1 MFRANTNKY
10 LLKNLFN
17 ITISFF
23 IKLKH
28 HNMKSLLLF
37 NAMYILLSCGNN
49 NTNATDNTVDTSL
62 EANVDTSLKVNTE
75 SSAMNLD
82 TTLNF
87 EESAEGSLPQDWVAP
102 VGKWAIVTQENNKV
116 LKQSAANSGSTFN
129 ICVNDK
135 LVYQD
140 LQLQVKLKAASGK
153 EDQGGGLVWRYIDK
167 NNYYIVRSNPLEK
180 NVVLYKVENG
190 KRRDLPL
197 VGIGRTYGMDAPMET
212 SKWHTLK
219 VIIQQN
225 MFTVLF
231 DGKELFKVKDDT
243 FKEGGLVGVWT
254 KADAQTNFDELT
266 IQSLK

>member
-1 MFRANTNKY
+1 
-10 LLKNLFN
+10 
-17 ITISFF
+17 
-23 IKLKH
+23 
-28 HNMKSLLLF
+28 MKALLLI
-37 NAMYILLSCGNN
+37 NAIYILLACGNN
-49 NTNATDNTVDTSL
+49 NTNATGNSVDTL
-62 EANVDTSLKVNTE
+62 PKLNIEDRVVNT
-75 SSAMNLD
+75 D

-87 EESAEGSLPQDWVAP
+87 EESTEGSLPKDWVAP
-102 VGKWAIVTQENNKV
+102 TGKWMVVKEENNKV

-190 KRRDLPL
+190 KRKDLPL
-197 VGIGRTYGMDAPMET
+197 VGKGRTYGMDALMQT
-212 SKWHTLK
+212 AKWHTLR
-219 VIIQQN
+219 VNVQQN

-243 FKEGGLVGVWT
+243 FKEAGLVGVWT
-254 KADAQTNFDELT
+254 KADAQTYFDELT

>member
-1 MFRANTNKY
+1 
-10 LLKNLFN
+10 
-17 ITISFF
+17 
-23 IKLKH
+23 
-28 HNMKSLLLF
+28 MKSLLLF
-37 NAMYILLSCGNN
+37 NAMYLLLSCGNN
-49 NTNATDNTVDTSL
+49 NTNANNSVDTIAKL
-62 EANVDTSLKVNTE
+62 NTE
-75 SSAMNLD
+75 NRVINTD
-82 TTLNF
+82 TTLTF
-87 EESAEGSLPQDWVAP
+87 EESAEGSLPKDWVSP
-102 VGKWAIVTQENNKV
+102 TGKWAIVTEENNKL

-140 LQLQVKLKAASGK
+140 LQLQVRLKAVAGK

-190 KRRDLPL
+190 KRKDLPL
-197 VGIGRTYGMDAPMET
+197 VGKGRTYGMDAPMET
-212 SKWHTLK
+212 AKWHTLK
-219 VIIQQN
+219 VSIQEN

-231 DGKELFKVKDDT
+231 DGKELFKVQDDT

-254 KADAQTNFDELT
+254 KADAQTFFDELA

>member
-1 MFRANTNKY
+1 MY
-10 LLKNLFN
+10 L
-17 ITISFF
+17 
-23 IKLKH
+23 
-28 HNMKSLLLF
+28 
-37 NAMYILLSCGNN
+37 LLSCGNN
-49 NTNATDNTVDTSL
+49 NTNANNSVDTIAKL
-62 EANVDTSLKVNTE
+62 NTE
-75 SSAMNLD
+75 NRVINTD
-82 TTLNF
+82 TTLTF
-87 EESAEGSLPQDWVAP
+87 EESAEGSLPKDWASP
-102 VGKWAIVTQENNKV
+102 TGKWAIVTEENNKL

-140 LQLQVKLKAASGK
+140 LQLQVRLKAVAGK

-190 KRRDLPL
+190 KRKDLPL
-197 VGIGRTYGMDAPMET
+197 VGKGRTYGVDAPMET
-212 SKWHTLK
+212 AKWHTLK
-219 VIIQQN
+219 VSIQGN

-231 DGKELFKVKDDT
+231 DGKELFKVQDDT

-254 KADAQTNFDELT
+254 KADAQTFFDELA

>member
-1 MFRANTNKY
+1 
-10 LLKNLFN
+10 
-17 ITISFF
+17 
-23 IKLKH
+23 
-28 HNMKSLLLF
+28 MKSLLLF
-37 NAMYILLSCGNN
+37 NAMYLLLSCGNN
-49 NTNATDNTVDTSL
+49 NTNANNSVDTIAKL
-62 EANVDTSLKVNTE
+62 NTE
-75 SSAMNLD
+75 NRVINTD
-82 TTLNF
+82 TTLTF
-87 EESAEGSLPQDWVAP
+87 EESAEGSLPKDWVSP
-102 VGKWAIVTQENNKV
+102 TGKWAIVTEENNKL

-140 LQLQVKLKAASGK
+140 LQLQVRLKAVAGK

-190 KRRDLPL
+190 KRKDLPL
-197 VGIGRTYGMDAPMET
+197 VGKGRTYGVDAPMET
-212 SKWHTLK
+212 AKWHTLK
-219 VIIQQN
+219 VSIQGN

-231 DGKELFKVKDDT
+231 DGKELFKVQDDT

-254 KADAQTNFDELT
+254 KADAQTFFDELA

>member
-1 MFRANTNKY
+1 MFRGNTNEY

-17 ITISFF
+17 ITKSFF

-37 NAMYILLSCGNN
+37 NAMYLLLACGNN
-49 NTNATDNTVDTSL
+49 NTNATDNS
-62 EANVDTSLKVNTE
+62 VDTSLKLNIENRVMNT
-75 SSAMNLD
+75 D

-87 EESAEGSLPQDWVAP
+87 EESAEGSLPKDWVAA
-102 VGKWAIVTQENNKV
+102 VGKWAIVTEENNKV

-140 LQLQVKLKAASGK
+140 LQLQVKLKAAAGK

-190 KRRDLPL
+190 KRKDLPL
-197 VGIGRTYGMDAPMET
+197 VGKGRTYGMDAPMET
-212 SKWHTLK
+212 AKWHTLK

-243 FKEGGLVGVWT
+243 FKEGGLIGVWT
-254 KADAQTNFDELT
+254 KADAQTYFDELT
-266 IQSLK
+266 VHTIK

>member
-1 MFRANTNKY
+1 MKY
-10 LLKNLFN
+10 
-17 ITISFF
+17 
-23 IKLKH
+23 
-28 HNMKSLLLF
+28 LLLF
-37 NAMYILLSCGNN
+37 NAIYLLLSCGNN
-49 NTNATDNTVDTSL
+49 NTNATGNS
-62 EANVDTSLKVNTE
+62 VDTSLKLNMENRVMNT
-75 SSAMNLD
+75 D

-87 EESAEGSLPQDWVAP
+87 EESAEGSLPKDWVAA
-102 VGKWAIVTQENNKV
+102 VGKWAIVTEENNKV

-190 KRRDLPL
+190 KRKDLPL
-197 VGIGRTYGMDAPMET
+197 VGKGRTYGMDAPMET
-212 SKWHTLK
+212 AKWHTLK

-243 FKEGGLVGVWT
+243 FKEGGLIGVWT
-254 KADAQTNFDELT
+254 KADAQTYFDELT
-266 IQSLK
+266 VHTIK

>member
-1 MFRANTNKY
+1 
-10 LLKNLFN
+10 
-17 ITISFF
+17 
-23 IKLKH
+23 
-28 HNMKSLLLF
+28 MKFLLLF
-37 NAMYILLSCGNN
+37 NAMYLLLSCGSN
-49 NTNATDNTVDTSL
+49 NTNATNSIGDTSTKL
-62 EANVDTSLKVNTE
+62 NTE
-75 SSAMNLD
+75 NRVMNTD
-82 TTLNF
+82 TTFSF
-87 EESAEGSLPQDWVAP
+87 EESAEGSLPKDWVSP
-102 VGKWAIVTQENNKV
+102 TGKWAIVTEENNKL

-140 LQLQVKLKAASGK
+140 LQLQVRLKAVAGK

-190 KRRDLPL
+190 KRKDLPL
-197 VGIGRTYGMDAPMET
+197 VGKGRTYGVDAPMET
-212 SKWHTLK
+212 AKWHTLK
-219 VIIQQN
+219 VSIQGN

-231 DGKELFKVKDDT
+231 DGKELFKVQDDT

-254 KADAQTNFDELT
+254 KADAQTFFDELA

>member
-1 MFRANTNKY
+1 
-10 LLKNLFN
+10 
-17 ITISFF
+17 
-23 IKLKH
+23 
-28 HNMKSLLLF
+28 MKSLLLF
-37 NAMYILLSCGNN
+37 IAMYILLSCGNN
-49 NTNATDNTVDTSL
+49 NTNATNNSADTL
-62 EANVDTSLKVNTE
+62 AKLNTE
-75 SSAMNLD
+75 NRVMNTD

-87 EESAEGSLPQDWVAP
+87 EEGAEGSLPNDWVAP
-102 VGKWAIVTQENNKV
+102 TGKWTIVTQENNKV

-129 ICVNDK
+129 ICVNNK

-140 LQLQVKLKAASGK
+140 LQLQVKLKAMAGK
-153 EDQGGGLVWRYIDK
+153 EDQGGGLVWRYLDK
-167 NNYYIVRSNPLEK
+167 NNYYIVRANPLEK

-190 KRRDLPL
+190 KRKDLPL
-197 VGIGRTYGMDAPMET
+197 VGKGRTYGMDAPMQT
-212 SKWHTLK
+212 AKWHTLK
-219 VIIQQN
+219 VNIQEN

>member
-1 MFRANTNKY
+1 MKY
-10 LLKNLFN
+10 LLF
-17 ITISFF
+17 
-23 IKLKH
+23 
-28 HNMKSLLLF
+28 F
-37 NAMYILLSCGNN
+37 NAIYILLSCGNN
-49 NTNATDNTVDTSL
+49 NTNTTAIGLDTLPKLNIENRVMNT
-62 EANVDTSLKVNTE
+62 
-75 SSAMNLD
+75 D

-87 EESAEGSLPQDWVAP
+87 EESAEGSLPKDWVAA
-102 VGKWAIVTQENNKV
+102 VGKWAIVTEENNKV

-153 EDQGGGLVWRYIDK
+153 EDQGGGLVWRYIDM

-190 KRRDLPL
+190 KRKDLPL
-197 VGIGRTYGMDAPMET
+197 VGKGRTYGMDAPMET
-212 SKWHTLK
+212 AKWHTLK

-225 MFTVLF
+225 MFAVLF

-243 FKEGGLVGVWT
+243 FIEGGLIGVWT
-254 KADAQTNFDELT
+254 KADAQTYFDELT
-266 IQSLK
+266 VHTIK